1 MILMLSMNW
10 TAIEKSTMR
19 SYRSQCI
26 AQEVRLW
33 CQQGCNIL
41 PRKQLQSVSSYS
53 CQETRESPRIKQKPT
68 SIVPCLISLQIRK
81 VNFPDIFCW
90 LIFPNGVRYKQI
102 EVVFVVHLFHCGG
115 PMTSEMSTYFS
126 FLKLI
131 LSWIKSD

>member
-81 VNFPDIFCW
+81 VNFPDIFRW
-90 LIFPNGVRYKQI
+90 LIFSQWCALQANWGSLCCSLVPLWGSNDIRDEYIFFIPKNYS
-102 EVVFVVHLFHCGG
+102 L
-115 PMTSEMSTYFS
+115 
-126 FLKLI
+126 L
-131 LSWIKSD
+131 D